1 MHSKDI
7 SPNKAIQK
15 LFLHEKPF
23 ILLKMIASND
33 GSMYSAM
40 AAKKIDC
47 SYAYIIKL
55 IKKMTALNIITAN
68 STSHK
73 KLLKLTSNGKRIYKL
88 VSEI

>member
-1 MHSKDI
+1 MHNREVN
-7 SPNKAIQK
+7 PNKAIRR

-33 GSMYSAM
+33 GNMYSAM
-40 AAKKIDC
+40 AAKRIDC

-55 IKKMTALNIITAN
+55 IKKMIELGIITSN
-68 STSHK
+68 GTSHK
-73 KLLKLTSNGKRIYKL
+73 KLLKLTTNGKRIYKL